1 MRIQKYHQAKYRRKA
16 IAAEDIRTY
25 KIEKAQAAEEDARNR
40 RATAVAL
47 TEWTNRLYE
56 LIDTMR
62 RAKEAE
68 ETTKENKD
76 NGTASN

>member
-25 KIEKAQAAEEDARNR
+25 KIEKARAAEEDDRNR
-40 RATAVAL
+40 RATAAAL

-76 NGTASN
+76 NGTTGN

>member
-25 KIEKAQAAEEDARNR
+25 KIEKARAAEEDDRNR
-40 RATAVAL
+40 RATTAALKKWTNELYTL
-47 TEWTNRLYE
+47 TE
-56 LIDTMR
+56 TMR

-68 ETTKENKD
+68 ETNKENKD
-76 NGTASN
+76 NGAASN